1 MLLKKIGYG
10 FGKLISALF
19 LILKSVICLY
29 PVYWMITL
37 SFKTARE
44 AGRDVYSFPATP
56 FEVGF
61 SNFATVLDRID

>member
-29 PVYWMITL
+29 PVY
-37 SFKTARE
+37 
-44 AGRDVYSFPATP
+44 
-56 FEVGF
+56 
-61 SNFATVLDRID
+61 